1 MDKEISVEIASNEVE
16 KPPFL
21 YHASPNNDI
30 KEFQPQAGS
39 VRDPKEGPV
48 IFGARDLAL
57 ASTFLVE
64 ADDSWTERGTFGGAY
79 YFVVSDRD
87 RFKSVDKGGALYVL
101 PNSTFEC
108 DLNKGMGDLEWI
120 SEQAVKPVDKTVYE
134 SALDAMI
141 NNGVQVYFIDQG
153 TFLKIQ
159 QAEDHGLSILQ
170 SLESE
175 NQKRGTNIFPLT
187 K

>member
-1 MDKEISVEIASNEVE
+1 MEKIAAELTSNELE
-16 KPPFL
+16 KQPFL
-21 YHASPNNDI
+21 YHTSPSRDI
-30 KEFQPQAGS
+30 EEFQPQANS
-39 VRDPKEGPV
+39 VRDSKEGSV
-48 IFGARDLAL
+48 VFGARDLAL

-79 YFVVSDRD
+79 YFVVSDGEK
-87 RFKSVDKGGALYVL
+87 FKSSDKGGALYVL
-101 PNSTFEC
+101 PNNTFEC
-108 DLNKGMGDLEWI
+108 DVNKGMGDLEWT
-120 SEQAVKPVDKTVYE
+120 SEQGVKPVDKTVYE

-153 TFLKIQ
+153 TFSKIQ

-175 NQKRGTNIFPLT
+175 NQKRGINIFPLT